1 MCHQI
6 NCCIDCKDW
15 LILLIG
21 FGLSIGWALFIYSL
35 RPKLEIGIP
44 EKIIENG
51 RTIIV
56 VPVENI
62 SKKTKASKISLEIAV
77 IYGKYTYHFKTD
89 INDYAFIPEKKNG
102 HNSIRKFKAY
112 DINDYLQS
120 VRQFNYEEIIK
131 VLNDPEAK
139 LRVRIHATH
148 SFSGLG
154 RTFERC
160 FEITNDKF
168 IDKKC

>member
-21 FGLSIGWALFIYSL
+21 FVLSIGWALFIYTL
-35 RPKLEIGIP
+35 RPKLKIGQPEIS
-44 EKIIENG
+44 KLDNKS
-51 RTIIV
+51 IV
-56 VPVENI
+56 IPVENLKCI
-62 SKKTKASKISLEIAV
+62 SKASKISIEVAV
-77 IYGKYTYHFKTD
+77 VKGEYTYHFKTD
-89 INDYAFIPEKKNG
+89 INDFAFIHAKKSGQDN
-102 HNSIRKFKAY
+102 IRKFKAY
-112 DINDYLQS
+112 DVNDYLQN
-120 VRQFNYEEIIK
+120 VLQYNYDKLIK
-131 VLNDPEAK
+131 ILNEPEAK

-160 FEITNDKF
+160 FEITNNTF
-168 IDKKC
+168 INKKC